1 MIPHITL
8 WGWKNSL
15 GDDESVT
22 STSGSGERNKR
33 ARVVVTLN
41 SSGTFDIELKGT
53 EVASNVKEALVLDI
67 KKSIS
72 AKQEVCCSWLLL
84 AACWFGFAA
93 NRLYNN
99 LCIKF
104 LTTLVHKFCPF

>member
-8 WGWKNSL
+8 WGWKYSL

-22 STSGSGERNKR
+22 STSGAGERNKR

-41 SSGTFDIELKGT
+41 SSGTFDIEFKGT
-53 EVASNVKEALVLDI
+53 EVANNVKEALVLDI
-67 KKSIS
+67 IKSIS

-84 AACWFGFAA
+84 AACWLV
-93 NRLYNN
+93 RLCSYSP
-99 LCIKF
+99 
-104 LTTLVHKFCPF
+104 VQQSMH